1 MDQAIINT
9 FWATACSSARSNAQL
24 SARLSQPE
32 FGQLIQDVVER
43 FCSQAPPT
51 TKEELDFRG
60 LQRTT
65 LANIFG
71 SIDHCESMA
80 RHTPAATQE
89 LYDLAKEISERPLPT
104 TKEECQQIANNRLAN
119 SGRAKLIC
127 NKY

>member
-1 MDQAIINT
+1 MDQSTIDG

-24 SARLSQPE
+24 SARLSRPE
-32 FGQLIQDVVER
+32 FGQLIVNVVER
-43 FCSQAPPT
+43 FCSQEPPT
-51 TKEELDFRG
+51 TKEQLDFRG

-80 RHTPAATQE
+80 RHTPAATEE
-89 LYDLAKEISERPLPT
+89 LYDLAKKISEQPLPT
-104 TKEECQQIANNRLAN
+104 TKEECQKIANDRLAN